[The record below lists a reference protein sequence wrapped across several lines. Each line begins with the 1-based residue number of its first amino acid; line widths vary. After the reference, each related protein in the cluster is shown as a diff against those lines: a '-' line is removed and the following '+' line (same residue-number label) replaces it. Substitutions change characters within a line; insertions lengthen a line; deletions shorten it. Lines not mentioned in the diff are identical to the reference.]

1 MRTILI
7 ISFAAAAL
15 AGFSSSFSMA
25 EDRAVVHRGSGPGV
39 AVEHREGVVEQRDV
53 TTGSFD
59 CVSRTVHK
67 EDRAA
72 NSKNLRKERCD

>member
-67 EDRAA
+67 DGAGKA
-72 NSKNLRKERCD
+72 KNLRNERCD

>member
-15 AGFSSSFSMA
+15 AGFFSFSMA

-59 CVSRTVHK
+59 CVSGTVHK
-67 EDRAA
+67 DGASNA
-72 NSKNLRKERCD
+72 QNLRKERCD

>member
-15 AGFSSSFSMA
+15 AGFTSLSIA
-25 EDRAVVHRGSGPGV
+25 EDRTVVHRGSGPGV
-39 AVEHREGVVEQRDV
+39 AVEHREGVVEHRDV

-59 CVSRTVHK
+59 CVSRTAHK
-67 EDRAA
+67 KDGAGNA
-72 NSKNLRKERCD
+72 QNLRQERCD

>member
-15 AGFSSSFSMA
+15 AGFFSFSMA

-39 AVEHREGVVEQRDV
+39 AVEHREGVINHRDV

-67 EDRAA
+67 DGAGKA
-72 NSKNLRKERCD
+72 KNLRKERCD

>member
-15 AGFSSSFSMA
+15 AGFSSSSMA
-25 EDRAVVHRGSGPGV
+25 QDRAVVHRGSGPGV
-39 AVEHREGVVEQRDV
+39 VVEHREGVVEQRDV

-67 EDRAA
+67 DGAGKA
-72 NSKNLRKERCD
+72 KNLRQERCD